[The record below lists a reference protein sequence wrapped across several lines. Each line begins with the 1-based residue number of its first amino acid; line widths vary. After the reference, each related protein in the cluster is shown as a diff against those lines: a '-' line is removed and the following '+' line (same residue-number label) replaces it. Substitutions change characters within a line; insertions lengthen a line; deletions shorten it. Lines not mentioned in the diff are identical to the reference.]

1 MILKTKLNIRDENI
15 TTSIPIY
22 KIQSPNSLRLRKI
35 VNLIDNNKFIYF
47 SKNTIVINVYL
58 FSQKNDLE
66 TDKFN
71 RYIFQSS
78 R

>member
-58 FSQKNDLE
+58 FSQK
-66 TDKFN
+66 K
-71 RYIFQSS
+71 
-78 R
+78 